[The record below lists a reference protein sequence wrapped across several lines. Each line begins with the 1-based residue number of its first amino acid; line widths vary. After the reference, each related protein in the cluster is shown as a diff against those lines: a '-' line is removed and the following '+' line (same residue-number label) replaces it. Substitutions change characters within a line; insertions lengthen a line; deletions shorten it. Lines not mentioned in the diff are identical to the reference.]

1 MANENM
7 NGEKTI
13 INNTTSIVGDITA
26 KENFIINGTVNG
38 NIKIRGHNLLL
49 GPKGRIDGNVD
60 AQNVKILGH
69 MTGDIKATGK
79 VEITKDAHYSGNI
92 TSKGI
97 TVENG
102 ANFNAS
108 VKLG

>member
-1 MANENM
+1 MANENLKE
-7 NGEKTI
+7 GQTI

-26 KENFIINGTVNG
+26 KENFVINGSVSG
-38 NIKIRGHNLLL
+38 SIKIGGNDLLL

-60 AQNVKILGH
+60 AQNVKIIGH
-69 MTGDIKATGK
+69 MKGDIKATGK
-79 VEITKDAHYSGNI
+79 VEITKDSHYSGNV

-97 TVENG
+97 SVENG
-102 ANFNAS
+102 ADFNAS

>member
-7 NGEKTI
+7 NEAKTYI
-13 INNTTSIVGDITA
+13 SNTTSILGDITG
-26 KENFIINGTVNG
+26 KGNLIIDGTVNG
-38 NIKIRGHNLLL
+38 NIRIVGHNLLL

-60 AQNVKILGH
+60 AQNVKITGH
-69 MTGDIKATGK
+69 MKGDIKATGK
-79 VEITKDAHYSGNI
+79 VEITKDAHYSGNV

-97 TVENG
+97 SVENG
-102 ANFNAS
+102 ADFNAS